1 MKNLCY
7 QEICQSYTALYQA
20 EVDSK
25 EAEAQEYSE
34 LSLLYCSRIQKLE
47 RQLKEEKSKDDESYI
62 ELTFPFRPL

>member
-1 MKNLCY
+1 MD
-7 QEICQSYTALYQA
+7 LYQA
-20 EVDSK
+20 EIASK